1 MIRIKNLTKE
11 YGRHQGIHDVSFEIQ
26 DGEAFGLLG
35 PKGAG
40 KTTLIGIL
48 AGFSSADQGICS
60 INGKIPGKGQ
70 ESIVRFTGCLPEHVH
85 LPEDLT
91 AVKYLRYVAGLRG
104 IRNLERGLQ
113 VMHHFEIEQDMRIGR
128 MRKGQ
133 RQMLALACTLVH
145 NPRVLLLDE
154 PDRHLDP
161 MLQAAYDALLM
172 EEKSRGTT
180 MLITSENYSDLERV
194 CSRIGL
200 MRRGVLVNID
210 DTASMRI
217 SRKKTYLVT
226 FQTEM
231 ETLRFLRE
239 NPGIKQA
246 GPCQVV
252 IQVQGEI
259 LPWLQLLGRYQTAG
273 LEMMHQSLEDIFEHF
288 YGGTTHA

>member
-1 MIRIKNLTKE
+1 
-11 YGRHQGIHDVSFEIQ
+11 
-26 DGEAFGLLG
+26 
-35 PKGAG
+35 
-40 KTTLIGIL
+40 
-48 AGFSSADQGICS
+48 
-60 INGKIPGKGQ
+60 
-70 ESIVRFTGCLPEHVH
+70 
-85 LPEDLT
+85 
-91 AVKYLRYVAGLRG
+91 
-104 IRNLERGLQ
+104 
-113 VMHHFEIEQDMRIGR
+113 
-128 MRKGQ
+128 
-133 RQMLALACTLVH
+133 
-145 NPRVLLLDE
+145 
-154 PDRHLDP
+154 
-161 MLQAAYDALLM
+161 
-172 EEKSRGTT
+172 
-180 MLITSENYSDLERV
+180 MLITSENYSDMERV
-194 CSRIGL
+194 CCRIGL

>member
-48 AGFSSADQGICS
+48 AGFSSADQGTCS

-85 LPEDLT
+85 LPEELT

-145 NPRVLLLDE
+145 
-154 PDRHLDP
+154 P

-180 MLITSENYSDLERV
+180 MLITSENYSDMERV

>member
-85 LPEDLT
+85 LPENLT

-154 PDRHLDP
+154 PDRH
-161 MLQAAYDALLM
+161 
-172 EEKSRGTT
+172 
-180 MLITSENYSDLERV
+180 
-194 CSRIGL
+194 
-200 MRRGVLVNID
+200 
-210 DTASMRI
+210 
-217 SRKKTYLVT
+217 
-226 FQTEM
+226 
-231 ETLRFLRE
+231 
-239 NPGIKQA
+239 
-246 GPCQVV
+246 
-252 IQVQGEI
+252 
-259 LPWLQLLGRYQTAG
+259 
-273 LEMMHQSLEDIFEHF
+273 
-288 YGGTTHA
+288 